1 MTLLPVAVYS
11 CEPSVVAAG
20 TAKQR
25 QLHVSTESLD
35 LTVVNPLA
43 DEESALANRL
53 QPKSNPALPH
63 YEPLGLAKT
72 QLGYTGQASAAQVQ
86 KSAGEAA
93 KIPAVEMPMPVVE
106 IAVVAAENPV
116 LEIAVVEMPAVEDFR
131 IVAAP
136 GKADV

>member
-93 KIPAVEMPMPVVE
+93 KIPAVEMPVVE

>member
-86 KSAGEAA
+86 KSAGEA
-93 KIPAVEMPMPVVE
+93 VEMPVVE